1 MEQKGVVANARER
14 VRDAVRSEIVAA
26 AREQMAVE
34 GAGALSLRAVARQL
48 GMASSAVYRYFKSR
62 DDLLTALIIDAY
74 DDLGSDVE
82 AAVAGSGKGR
92 ARWEGACRAVRR
104 WALGHPHEYT
114 LIYGSPVPGYQAP
127 ELTVGPASRVIL
139 ALAGVLVDA
148 QREGEIEVTEDTP
161 LPSALEAQIR
171 TVAELAAP
179 DVPLTVLVKS
189 LVAWTQLFGEVNF
202 ELFGQL
208 HGIVSDPADLFEY
221 AIETMSDLVGFI
233 RE

>member
-1 MEQKGVVANARER
+1 
-14 VRDAVRSEIVAA
+14 
-26 AREQMAVE
+26 MAVE

-74 DDLGSDVE
+74 DDLGGDVE
-82 AAVAGSGKGR
+82 VAVKGSEDGR
-92 ARWEGACRAVRR
+92 LRWVSACRAVRQ
-104 WALGHPHEYT
+104 WALAHPHEYT

-148 QREGEIEVTEDTP
+148 QRGGEIDVRELDT
-161 LPSALEAQIR
+161 LPEGLEEQAR
-171 TVAELAAP
+171 LLSEFAAP
-179 DVPLTVLVKS
+179 GVPPIVVARA

-208 HGIVSDPADLFEY
+208 HGIVADPADLFDY
-221 AIETMSDLVGFI
+221 AIATMTDLVGF
-233 RE
+233 RR